1 VDPYRWSAPLEATV
15 LVPALTVAYGLALR
29 RHPAPRWRVACF
41 ALAQVAVLVSFATP
55 LETLALHYLLAAHLL
70 QNVVLAEWAP
80 ALLVLG
86 VPPALATSLERAAPI
101 RALTN
106 PLLALPLWTA
116 TYFVWH
122 VPPIYDAA
130 LEHPTTLLHL
140 EHVCYLAAGCLLW
153 WPVLHRR
160 TQPLSSGV
168 KALYLF
174 AAFMLASPLGLLLTL
189 LPSPIYSFYEHA
201 PRIWGLDA
209 LADQRIAGVTMAAEE
224 AALFF
229 AGFLFYLARFL
240 REEESRDAAEAEAIR
255 VSRPSS

>member
-1 VDPYRWSAPLEATV
+1 
-15 LVPALTVAYGLALR
+15 
-29 RHPAPRWRVACF
+29 
-41 ALAQVAVLVSFATP
+41 
-55 LETLALHYLLAAHLL
+55 
-70 QNVVLAEWAP
+70 
-80 ALLVLG
+80 
-86 VPPALATSLERAAPI
+86 
-101 RALTN
+101 
-106 PLLALPLWTA
+106 
-116 TYFVWH
+116 
-122 VPPIYDAA
+122 
-130 LEHPTTLLHL
+130 
-140 EHVCYLAAGCLLW
+140 
-153 WPVLHRR
+153 
-160 TQPLSSGV
+160 V